1 MPRTIDL
8 FCVPMDLGAD
18 RRGVDM
24 GPSAIRIAGIV
35 AGMRSLGHTVSDCGN
50 VGVAVMETAD
60 SGSGEAKYASEILD
74 CCLRL
79 SDRVADSVRK
89 GRFPIVLGGDH
100 SIAVGTISGISTAY
114 RERDQKIGLIWFDA
128 HGDMNT
134 PKTSPS
140 GNIHGM
146 PLAMVLG
153 YGPDDFCGIGGFKPK
168 VAANNTVL
176 IGIRSLDN
184 REREMVRESG
194 IHVFT
199 MKEVDRL
206 GMAEVIEQAI
216 QIASEGTAGFHLSFD
231 LDGLDPSVAP
241 GVGTAVP
248 GGISYREA
256 HLMMELVSDSKKLLG
271 LEMVELNAV
280 LDERNRTAE
289 VTVGLVKSALG
300 NRIL

>member
-1 MPRTIDL
+1 
-8 FCVPMDLGAD
+8 MDLGAD

-35 AGMRSLGHTVSDCGN
+35 AELEALGHTVSDCGN
-50 VGVAVMETAD
+50 VDVAVMETSE
-60 SGSGEAKYASEILD
+60 SGSGDAKYASEILD
-74 CCLRL
+74 CCVRL
-79 SDRVADSVRK
+79 SDRVAASV
-89 GRFPIVLGGDH
+89 GQDRFPVVLGGDH
-100 SIAVGTISGISTAY
+100 SIAVGTISGISRAY
-114 RERDQKIGLIWFDA
+114 RERNEKVGLIWFDA

-153 YGPDDFCGIGGFKPK
+153 YGPDDFCGLGGFQPK
-168 VAANNTVL
+168 IAAENAVL
-176 IGIRSLDN
+176 IGIRSLDH

-206 GMAEVIEQAI
+206 GMAEVTEQAI
-216 QIASEGTAGFHLSFD
+216 QIASKGTSGFHLSFD
-231 LDGLDPSVAP
+231 LDGLDPAVAP

-248 GGISYREA
+248 GGITYREA
-256 HLMMELVSDSKKLLG
+256 HLMMELVADSNGLLG